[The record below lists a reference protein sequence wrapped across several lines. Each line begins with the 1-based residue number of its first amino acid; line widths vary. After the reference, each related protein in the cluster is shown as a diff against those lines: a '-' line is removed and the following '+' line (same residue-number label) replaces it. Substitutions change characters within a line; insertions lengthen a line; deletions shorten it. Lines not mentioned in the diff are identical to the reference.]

1 MIHRK
6 VQMSNL
12 LLCLEYKDLKEI
24 ELTLIVTLLYI
35 ICVLPAEP

>member
-1 MIHRK
+1 M
-6 VQMSNL
+6 QMSIL
-12 LLCLEYKDLKEI
+12 LLCLEFEDLKEI